1 MRNTIITWG
10 FIMAALIVGVIL
22 ARPLFAQEEPQAAA
36 PAPSESKPVSVVLE
50 TSKGNVELKL
60 FPHIAPKAVEN
71 FSKLAEQG
79 YYNGIIFHRVIAGF
93 MIQGGDPTGTGRGGQ
108 SVFGTEFEDEVN
120 PGVSF
125 DREGVLAMANRG
137 PNTNGSQ
144 FFITVAPQPS
154 LNMHY
159 TIFGEVTSGMDV
171 VHAIE
176 NVQTGPGDK
185 PAEDVKILKAYVKQ

>member
-1 MRNTIITWG
+1 MKNSLITWG
-10 FIMAALIVGVIL
+10 MIVATLIVGIIL
-22 ARPLFAQEEPQAAA
+22 ARPLTARAANEPQAA
-36 PAPSESKPVSVVLE
+36 PAADNPIVVFE
-50 TSKGNVELKL
+50 TNKGNIELKL
-60 FPHIAPKAVEN
+60 YPNIAPKAVES
-71 FSKLAEQG
+71 FTKLTQQG

-108 SVFGTEFEDEVN
+108 SAFGTEFEDEVN

-154 LNMHY
+154 LNMKY
-159 TIFGEVTSGMDV
+159 TIFGDVVSGMSV

-176 NVQTGPGDK
+176 NTQTGPGDK
-185 PAEDVKILKAYVKQ
+185 PVEDIKILKAYVK